1 MYTLHYFDI
10 NNNNIST
17 ISPQFPD
24 IQTLVNYINQHPDID
39 GCVFYQND
47 YNHRDE
53 LVAPWISNIVLNQ
66 KPRRKFVNHMTQYIK
81 SIPDQIHWK
90 PKYPKN

>member
-10 NNNNIST
+10 NNNNIGA
-17 ISPQFPD
+17 ISPQFPT
-24 IQTLVNYINQHPDID
+24 IQTLVDYINQHPEID
-39 GCVFYQND
+39 PVVFYQND

-53 LVAPWISNIVLNQ
+53 LVAGRISDIVLNQ
-66 KPRRKFVNHMTQYIK
+66 KPRRKFVNYMTQYIK

>member
-1 MYTLHYFDI
+1 MYTIHYFDI
-10 NNNNIST
+10 NNNNIGT
-17 ISPQFPD
+17 ITPQFSN
-24 IQTLVNYINQHPDID
+24 IQTLVDYINQHPEID

-53 LVAPWISNIVLNQ
+53 LVAAWISDVVLNQ
-66 KPRRKFVNHMTQYIK
+66 KPRRKFVKEMALHIE
-81 SIPDQIHWK
+81 SIPDQIQWK